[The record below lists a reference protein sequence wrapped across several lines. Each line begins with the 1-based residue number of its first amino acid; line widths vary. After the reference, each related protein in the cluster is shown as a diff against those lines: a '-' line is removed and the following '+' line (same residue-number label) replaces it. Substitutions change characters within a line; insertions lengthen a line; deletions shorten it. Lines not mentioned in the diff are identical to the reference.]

1 MGRKWNNIKEKK
13 ASKDANTSRIY
24 AKFGVE
30 IYVAAKKGE
39 PDPESNRA
47 LKVVL
52 ERAKTYNVPKA
63 IIDRALDKAKGSAEE
78 IYEELRYEGFG
89 PNGSMVIVDALTNN
103 VNRTASAVRAAF
115 NKNGGNMGVSGSVAY
130 MFDSTAVIGVADKS
144 IDEVFELLMEADLEV
159 RDIIEEDDNVI
170 VYAEPDQFH
179 EVQEAFKQ
187 AGITEFTVAEL
198 TMLAQNYLTLPE
210 DSVAQFEKLIDAL
223 EDLED
228 VQQVYHNV
236 EFEEA

>member
-24 AKFGVE
+24 AKFGRQ
-30 IYVAAKKGE
+30 IYVAAKQGE

-52 ERAKTYNVPKA
+52 ERAKTYSVPKA
-63 IIDRALDKAKGSAEE
+63 IIDRAIEKAKGSADEN
-78 IYEELRYEGFG
+78 YDELRYEGFG

-103 VNRTASAVRAAF
+103 VNRTASEVRAAF
-115 NKNGGNMGVSGSVAY
+115 GKNGGNMGVSGSVAY
-130 MFDSTAVIGVADKS
+130 MFDATAVIGLEGKTA
-144 IDEVFELLMEADLEV
+144 DEVLEILMDADIDA
-159 RDIIEEDDNVI
+159 RDILEEDEMVI

-179 EVQEAFKQ
+179 AMQEAFKN
-187 AGITEFTVAEL
+187 AGITEFAVAEL
-198 TMLAQNYLTLPE
+198 TMLPQSYVTLPE
-210 DSVAQFEKLIDAL
+210 EALAQFQKMIDAL

-228 VQQVYHNV
+228 VQRVYHNV
-236 EFEEA
+236 DLGE